1 MNKILKILNI
11 TGDIVLIS
19 YLFLINMEYWFS
31 LTAAG
36 TIAAALKIIN
46 ICIQSNDR
54 KNKFLYMAVTVIAFV
69 ILAVLEIF
77 INNDSIFAFEL
88 VVYPLIIYSILIIFS
103 GLTVFFQK
111 KRIE

>member
-54 KNKFLYMAVTVIAFV
+54 KNKFLYMTITIIAFIV
-69 ILAVLEIF
+69 LAVLEII
-77 INNDSIFAFEL
+77 INNDSVFAFEL

-103 GLTVFFQK
+103 GLTIFFQK